1 MKSIGTIRFSL
12 FALFGCIAV
21 HARKIKG
28 ENKTKASSLVSYA
41 EEPFSYEF
49 LEYDLQINP
58 NNTKIN
64 LAMDGKEL
72 IGAIIGTAICLG

>member
-12 FALFGCIAV
+12 FALFGCVAV
-21 HARKIKG
+21 HAQKIKV
-28 ENKTKASSLVSYA
+28 ENKTKSSSLVSYD

-49 LEYDLQINP
+49 LEYNLEINP

-64 LAMDGKEL
+64 LAMEGKEL
-72 IGAIIGTAICLG
+72 IGAIIGTAICPG